1 MDYYP
6 NAQETAVDQEVRES
20 EPLFENT
27 HIRDKRFFQEFYKR
41 ALLTPLHIV
50 IYILIGLAF
59 LSGVFAYIFEQRLLW
74 ASLIAPICYYAIVI
88 AVYFSNVRIWSKR
101 QTELSPD
108 QPIVYTT
115 QFFEDHMIVK
125 ISSGASHEVNYA
137 VAPKLAATKN
147 YVFLITKARQSFPIK
162 KDGFTKGTY
171 EDFCDFLR
179 AKGYKVKK

>member
-6 NAQETAVDQEVRES
+6 DTQEIAVDQSVAES

-27 HIRDKRFFQEFYKR
+27 HIRDKQFFKEFCKKP
-41 ALLTPLHIV
+41 LVSPLHIT
-50 IYILIGLAF
+50 IYVLIGIVFLGSLCAF
-59 LSGVFAYIFEQRLLW
+59 LFNNVFLW
-74 ASLIAPICYYAIVI
+74 ESLVAPICYFAFVI
-88 AVYFSNVRIWSKR
+88 AIYFFNVHTWSKR

-125 ISSGASHEVNYA
+125 ISSGAFHKVDYA

-171 EDFCDFLR
+171 AEFCDFLKT
-179 AKGYKVKK
+179 KGYKVKK